1 MSEMS
6 PFSEPLVRD
15 PAIAL
20 PDLPSDF
27 PLKVGPLHKVQFV
40 VEFVGTKPA
49 MAESASMLLA
59 PEWYRALGQPV
70 MFAMRPA
77 DLIWHPLTSEP
88 HGSYDS
94 VALAWDYIT
103 SNGRLTSA
111 AGNHLL
117 KIAERF
123 GPYLSRR
130 ALPLPPPEDIDK
142 YVAGLMEIQSSL
154 DIGFCVAAMAK
165 GTWEEIDL
173 WKICT
178 AMGLE
183 LSPTGS
189 FDWRKP
195 DHPAPLLS
203 VTPIGGE
210 ERFTLRGV
218 QGKESYSGVSVGF
231 HMPLSAA
238 PRQGLDACFR
248 VADVIAHT
256 LRGSATDDEGQAL
269 TANLRRTFHSH
280 MNQAL
285 DSFTRA
291 GLIPGNADCLKL
303 FS

>member
-1 MSEMS
+1 MSELS
-6 PFSEPLVRD
+6 PFSEPLVKD
-15 PAIAL
+15 PSIAL
-20 PDLPSDF
+20 PVLPNDF
-27 PLKVGPLHKVQFV
+27 PLKIGPLHKVQFV

-77 DLIWHPLTSEP
+77 DLVWHPLTSEP

-94 VALAWDYIT
+94 VALAWDYLT
-103 SNGRLTSA
+103 ANGRLTSS
-111 AGNHLL
+111 AGSHLL

-130 ALPLPPPEDIDK
+130 ALPLPPPDDINK
-142 YVAGLMEIQSSL
+142 YVAGLVEIQSSL
-154 DIGFCVAAMAK
+154 DIGFSVAAIAS
-165 GTWEEIDL
+165 GTWEESEL
-173 WKICT
+173 WKVCV
-178 AMGLE
+178 ALGLE
-183 LSPTGS
+183 LSPSGS
-189 FDWRKP
+189 FDWKKP

-203 VTPIGGE
+203 VTPIGGLE
-210 ERFTLRGV
+210 KFTLRGV
-218 QGKESYSGVSVGF
+218 QAKEQYTGVSVGF
-231 HMPLSAA
+231 SMPFSAA
-238 PRQGLDACFR
+238 PRQGLDASFR
-248 VADVIAHT
+248 VADVISHRLGGA
-256 LRGSATDDEGQAL
+256 ATDEDGQAL

-291 GLIPGNADCLKL
+291 GLVPGNADCLKL